1 MRRRLPHHIAYLLL
15 GGNQGDRPA
24 LLAQTREQIAKRVG
38 LLRAQSALYETE
50 PWGFESIWCFV
61 NQAVCVQTP
70 LEPLELLDV
79 CADIQLSTGRIR
91 TPETDSGYSSR
102 LMDIDI
108 IFYDDQIID
117 LPTLVVPHPRMHLR
131 RFVLRPLA
139 DIASNYRHPQL
150 DATVAE
156 LLDRCEDSCGVWP
169 MPDF

>member
-1 MRRRLPHHIAYLLL
+1 
-15 GGNQGDRPA
+15 
-24 LLAQTREQIAKRVG
+24 
-38 LLRAQSALYETE
+38 
-50 PWGFESIWCFV
+50 
-61 NQAVCVQTP
+61 
-70 LEPLELLDV
+70 
-79 CADIQLSTGRIR
+79 
-91 TPETDSGYSSR
+91 
-102 LMDIDI
+102 MDIDI